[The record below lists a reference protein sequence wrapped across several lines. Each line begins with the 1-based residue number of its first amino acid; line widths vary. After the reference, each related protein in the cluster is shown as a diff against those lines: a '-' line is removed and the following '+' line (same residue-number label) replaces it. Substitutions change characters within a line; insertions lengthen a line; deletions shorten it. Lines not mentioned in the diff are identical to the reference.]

1 MIIKS
6 LTLSVRESAVTSNKV
21 IRNTL
26 PNLSFT
32 DVFVLESLLVR
43 NIQRSSRILGLQLQ
57 TDYIRRYN
65 GRVSKLRC

>member
-6 LTLSVRESAVTSNKV
+6 LTLSVKESTVTSNKV

-43 NIQRSSRILGLQLQ
+43 NVQRSSRILGL
-57 TDYIRRYN
+57 
-65 GRVSKLRC
+65 